1 MNVRVNT
8 SVRMRVFRTWLAR
21 RRLEIQSECSCE
33 NFSRNAHLFTTWL
46 VRGGLEVVVVERE
59 AMDRRPLVAEVAS
72 LACGRPQR
80 RRNAARCR

>member
-1 MNVRVNT
+1 MFVQILPLECVCLELGWYVDDCMSKVNVRVKI
-8 SVRMRVFRTWLAR
+8 SAGMHV
-21 RRLEIQSECSCE
+21 
-33 NFSRNAHLFTTWL
+33 FTTWL

-80 RRNAARCR
+80 RHNAARCR